1 MPEGASFR
9 FIQSGDFHLDQP
21 LGGLP
26 NVPDHL
32 RDLFCEAARSATKNV
47 FENAVLHNVDFVLL
61 TGNLLDVRRSTPKT
75 IGFLLQQ
82 FETLNKAG
90 IQVYCA
96 GGSID
101 PPVRWPS
108 SIALPENVHVFKTG
122 SPEEISFERDEQ
134 PICTISGRCNPGREP
149 REGEYRADPTGLFTI
164 AMSHGEIE
172 AGTLRTSEINYWAIG
187 GNSSRN
193 KPMSSPVFS
202 LFAGSPQGFSP
213 TDIGQ
218 RSCTLVEVQE
228 DGSLDSEALVTDV
241 VRWQSEL
248 IELESCESISDLEQ
262 VLKNRMQT
270 LIGSKGRRH
279 LLVDWRVIIAG
290 DSPKELLDET
300 TWSKLTDVLNR
311 EFGEDGG
318 EAWTHEVTV
327 ETSSVIPESWYQEQ
341 TISGDFLRMARE
353 LQADPSIEIDLKS
366 MLGNIDQSGRVAQA
380 VEIDTRET
388 RRKVLQESRRMGVQ
402 LLRAE

>member
-21 LGGLP
+21 LGGLS

-32 RDLFCEAARSATKNV
+32 RDLFCDAARSATKNV
-47 FENAVLHNVDFVLL
+47 FENAVLHDVDFVLL

-75 IGFLLQQ
+75 LGFLLEQ
-82 FETLNKAG
+82 FETLNKVG
-90 IQVYCA
+90 IQVYWA

-122 SPEEISFERDEQ
+122 SPQEIYFERDER
-134 PICTISGRCNPGREP
+134 PICTITGRCNPAREP
-149 REGEYRADPTGLFTI
+149 REGEYRADPSGLFTI

-172 AGTLRTSEINYWAIG
+172 AGTIRNSEIAYWAIG
-187 GNSSRN
+187 GKTSRH
-193 KPMSSPVFS
+193 KPKSSPAFS
-202 LFAGSPQGFSP
+202 LFAGSPQGFVP
-213 TDIGQ
+213 TDVGQ
-218 RSCTLVEVQE
+218 RSCTLVEVQD
-228 DGSLDSEALVTDV
+228 DGSMESEALATDV

-279 LLVDWRVIIAG
+279 LLVDWRVIISG
-290 DSPKELLDET
+290 DSPKDLLDET
-300 TWSKLTDVLNR
+300 TWSKMTGALNK
-311 EFGEDGG
+311 EFGEDHG

-327 ETSSVIPESWYQEQ
+327 ETSSVIPEPWYQEQ

-353 LQADPSIEIDLKS
+353 LQADPTIEIDLKS
-366 MLGNIDQSGRVAQA
+366 MLGSLEQGGRVAQA
-380 VEIDTRET
+380 VEIDSRET
-388 RRKVLQESRRMGVQ
+388 RRKILQESRRMGVQ